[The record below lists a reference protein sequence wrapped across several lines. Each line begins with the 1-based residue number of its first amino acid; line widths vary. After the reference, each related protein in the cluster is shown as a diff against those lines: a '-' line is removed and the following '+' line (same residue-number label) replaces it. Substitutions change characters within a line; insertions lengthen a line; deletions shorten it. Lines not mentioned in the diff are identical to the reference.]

1 VHIRTDIR
9 PGDIGAIVRM
19 HGEVYGAEQ
28 GWDWTFEAYVADTL
42 ARFAEQFDPR
52 TDRLWLAEDAGEVVG
67 SIAIVHAE
75 PGVAQLRWYLVHPSA
90 RGSGIGRRLLHDA
103 IAFCRAASYT
113 RIFLLTAS
121 DLPASAHLY
130 GEAGFVAT
138 SHTSC
143 TMWGAALIEE
153 RHELQLTP

>member
-19 HGEVYGAEQ
+19 HFEVY
-28 GWDWTFEAYVADTL
+28 
-42 ARFAEQFDPR
+42 
-52 TDRLWLAEDAGEVVG
+52 
-67 SIAIVHAE
+67 
-75 PGVAQLRWYLVHPSA
+75 
-90 RGSGIGRRLLHDA
+90 
-103 IAFCRAASYT
+103 YT